1 MENFVDE
8 ATLEVSSG
16 DGGAGSVHFRREKY
30 VPRGGPDGGDGGRG
44 GAVVFRVRGNLNTLT
59 HLVMGGNV
67 HAENGRPGTG
77 RMRHGRDGADA
88 VIELPPGS
96 ILYDA
101 ETGELVHDFAK
112 DGLGLT
118 FLGGGRGGK
127 GNTHFKS
134 SRMQTPRFSQPGEPG
149 ETRRVRVELRLIA
162 DVGLVGLPNAG
173 KSSLLRVL
181 TSARPRV
188 GAYPF
193 TTKSPN
199 LGVLRIFDREIVI
212 ADIPGIIE
220 GASHG
225 AGLGIRFLKHIART
239 RCLACL
245 LDASEDEWE
254 HAFSVVRNE
263 LAEFSYELSRKPYVI
278 VATKI
283 EMPGATERVDEMK
296 RRFTDIPV
304 CAVSAFTTEGL
315 DALGRELAK
324 LVPVRLEEPSEADDY
339 WATDLTDDSD
349 DAESSDSTDGLE

>member
-44 GAVVFRVRGNLNTLT
+44 GALVFRVRDNLNTLT
-59 HLVMGGNV
+59 HLVMGGDV
-67 HAENGRPGTG
+67 RAENGRPGTG
-77 RMRHGRDGADA
+77 RMRHGRDGVDA

-96 ILYDA
+96 VLYDA
-101 ETGELVHDFAK
+101 ETGELIHDFAQ
-112 DGLGLT
+112 DGLELA

-134 SRMQTPRFSQPGEPG
+134 SRMQTPRFAQPGEPG
-149 ETRRVRVELRLIA
+149 ETRRVRIELRLIA

-173 KSSLLRVL
+173 KSSLLRAL

-199 LGVLRIFDREIVI
+199 LGVFRIFDREIVI

-245 LDASEDEWE
+245 LDASEDDWE
-254 HAFSVVRNE
+254 HAFTVVRNE
-263 LAEFSYELSRKPYVI
+263 LAEFSYDLSRKPYVI
-278 VATKI
+278 VATKV
-283 EMPGATERVDEMK
+283 EMPGATERVAEMK
-296 RRFTDIPV
+296 QRLPDVPV

-315 DALGRELAK
+315 DMLGREIAN
-324 LVPVRLEEPSEADDY
+324 LVPVRRDDPPEPG
-339 WATDLTDDSD
+339 
-349 DAESSDSTDGLE
+349 DAWDPDAAEYTDGVDGPS